1 MAQRK
6 NAAVL
11 RTHPHR
17 YGAGRREI
25 LMMLGGAAA
34 WPLAAQ
40 GQDAGPRKRIAVLL
54 SARQGDHE
62 YQGYIAGF
70 REALEM
76 HGWSER
82 RNIQIDYRWGALD
95 AQSQER
101 FAKELVALRPHVI
114 VTQNTPTTAAV
125 LQQTRSIPIVF
136 AAVSDPVGS
145 GFVVGL
151 PRPGANVTG
160 FIDLEGSLAGK
171 WLELLKEIVPTMAR
185 TAFLFN
191 PATAPF
197 AEYYLK
203 PFRAAALSLA
213 VEAISAPVKDESE
226 LEARIATQAREPN
239 SGLIVMPEAF
249 LNAHAAQVT
258 TLAARYRLPAVYPH
272 RFFTQEGGLMSYGND
287 LRDSFRR
294 AASYADRILRGEKP
308 DELPVQL
315 PINFQ
320 LAINNNAAKGL
331 GITIPELFLLRADEV
346 IE

>member
-1 MAQRK
+1 
-6 NAAVL
+6 
-11 RTHPHR
+11 
-17 YGAGRREI
+17 
-25 LMMLGGAAA
+25 
-34 WPLAAQ
+34 
-40 GQDAGPRKRIAVLL
+40 
-54 SARQGDHE
+54 
-62 YQGYIAGF
+62 
-70 REALEM
+70 
-76 HGWSER
+76 
-82 RNIQIDYRWGALD
+82 
-95 AQSQER
+95 
-101 FAKELVALRPHVI
+101 

-226 LEARIATQAREPN
+226 LEARIAAQAREPN

-258 TLAARYRLPAVYPH
+258 TLAARYRLPAVYPY

-315 PINFQ
+315 PINFE